1 MADTA
6 ATATP
11 ETAGET
17 GDGIRRRDFLDI
29 AAVSAAGIGGL
40 AVVYPLVSQMAPSK
54 DVLAAS
60 TTEVDVSAVE
70 PGQAIKAVFRK
81 QPLFIRRLTPAEVAG
96 QFRERDAPTRIAAE
110 RTKEG
115 TRTCS

>member
-11 ETAGET
+11 DTT
-17 GDGIRRRDFLDI
+17 GVADDGIRRRDFLDI

-54 DVLAAS
+54 DVLAANLLAQIS
-60 TTEVDVSAVE
+60 S
-70 PGQAIKAVFRK
+70 
-81 QPLFIRRLTPAEVAG
+81 L
-96 QFRERDAPTRIAAE
+96 
-110 RTKEG
+110 
-115 TRTCS
+115 

>member
-6 ATATP
+6 ATATH

-17 GDGIRRRDFLDI
+17 QDGIRRRDFLDI

-70 PGQAIKAVFRK
+70 PGQAGGY
-81 QPLFIRRLTPAEVAG
+81 RLDGRGGLVRPR
-96 QFRERDAPTRIAAE
+96 QQHAAAYL
-110 RTKEG
+110 G
-115 TRTCS
+115 